1 MAEQKMI
8 STEDIR
14 VAVVKDSSTRL
25 QDELLICFPSMLKED
40 LVRHMTRA
48 ELIDKVGQCRS
59 FLKQTGKSQTSLEG
73 KLVLL
78 PMSVEEETVATD
90 PMMMMMMKMFKMQ
103 QDREDARIQSE
114 REDRRERE
122 KKEEERLKLEHEIM
136 ETRLKAEQQE
146 R

>member
-14 VAVVKDSSTRL
+14 VAVGKDSSTWL
-25 QDELLICFPSMLKED
+25 QDELLICFPSTLKED

-48 ELIDKVGQCRS
+48 ELIDKVSQCRS
-59 FLKQTGKSQTSLEG
+59 FLKQTGKCQTSLEG
-73 KLVLL
+73 KLVLQ
-78 PMSVEEETVATD
+78 PMIVEEETVATD

-114 REDRRERE
+114 KARIQAEREDRRERE
-122 KKEEERLKLEHEIM
+122 KRKRMI
-136 ETRLKAEQQE
+136 
-146 R
+146 